1 MAAKTPGRL
10 AIGARPRLRRAAA
23 LGLAATLLVSCAPA
37 GPASAPKPAAS
48 AAGSPPQS
56 ATPVGGPSSSSA
68 PAASGPAATA
78 LSAPIPARTGYPVA
92 GIPTAPFWMALE
104 GGYFREQGLDGSVVL
119 IGSGAPMLAALS
131 NREIDVAFA
140 GGAPLVLGYL
150 QGLETLIIGSTNN
163 IMDNDVYVRP
173 EIQSADA
180 LRGRTI
186 GITRLKSLSD
196 VAGRLALQR
205 LGLQPDADVFLQP
218 TGGPSETIA
227 AMEAGVVDGG
237 LLTVPQMFEAQK
249 RGYRKLLSIV
259 DFRIAYLQGGFGATR
274 GHLSEQPELGSRY
287 LRAMAQA
294 MSRLQIDR
302 DFSIQVADRYIPGL
316 DREVLNAA
324 LDYFLP
330 LYQPDL
336 YPDAEAVQAVLDL
349 EENPAARTTRPA
361 DVTDARYAD
370 QLRGSG
376 FLSQLPR

>member
-1 MAAKTPGRL
+1 
-10 AIGARPRLRRAAA
+10 
-23 LGLAATLLVSCAPA
+23 
-37 GPASAPKPAAS
+37 
-48 AAGSPPQS
+48 
-56 ATPVGGPSSSSA
+56 
-68 PAASGPAATA
+68 
-78 LSAPIPARTGYPVA
+78 VA
-92 GIPTAPFWMALE
+92 GIPSEPFWMALE

-163 IMDNDVYVRP
+163 IMDNDLYVRP
-173 EIQSADA
+173 DIQSADA
-180 LRGRTI
+180 LRGKTV

-227 AMEAGVVDGG
+227 AMEAAVVDGG
-237 LLTVPQMFEAQK
+237 LLTVPQIFEAQK
-249 RGYRKLLSIV
+249 RGYRKLLSVV
-259 DFRIAYLQGGFGATR
+259 DFHIPYLQGGFGATR
-274 GHLSEQPELGSRY
+274 GHLSEQTELGPRY

-294 MSRLQIDR
+294 MSRLQTDR
-302 DFSIQVADRYIPGL
+302 EFSIQVADKYIPGL

-336 YPDAEAVQAVLDL
+336 YPDAAAVQAVLDL
-349 EENPAARTTRPA
+349 EENPAARTTTPA
-361 DVTDARYAD
+361 ELTDARYAE
-370 QLRGSG
+370 QLRTGG